1 MPISPEIKKY
11 LGVLPVPRPKSR
23 FSKIDFFMNFCNFF
37 LIINLAEIFFLE
49 SLGQMPKTLKTEF
62 WNSNRKCQKK
72 IRQKVEKIEKIDIW
86 KIDGK
91 SLRLAKYNLWHANQ
105 ATHSLPGRRTKYLG
119 VLPVPRVK
127 PHFSKID
134 FYRNFLYFFP
144 YN

>member
-1 MPISPEIKKY
+1 MPEIKKY
-11 LGVLPVPRPKSR
+11 LGVLPVPRMIPTFLKVT
-23 FSKIDFFMNFCNFF
+23 FFRNFCNFF

-49 SLGQMPKTLKTEF
+49 SSYLVLQTLKTEF

-72 IRQKVEKIEKIDIW
+72 IRQKVRKIEKINIW

-91 SLRLAKYNLWHANQ
+91 SLWLAKYNVWHANQ
-105 ATHSLPGRRTKYLG
+105 AIHSLPGRWTKYLG

-134 FYRNFLYFFP
+134 FYRIFFS